1 MSKDTFTAHYNQSR
15 YDEDWARCVMHVR
28 HQPNHRAQLAASL
41 IERWGMVAGEVDGED
56 STGRAKG
63 RLQTPDEL
71 VTRACDTAERLYAEL
86 ERRDW
91 LVDIGE
97 LPKREKRGDNG

>member
-1 MSKDTFTAHYNQSR
+1 MSKDTLTAHYNQSR
-15 YDEDWARCVMHVR
+15 YDEDWARFVMHTR
-28 HQPNHRAQLAASL
+28 YQPNHRARLASAL
-41 IERWGMVAGEVDGED
+41 VERWGMVAGEVDGEA
-56 STGRAKG
+56 STGRAQM
-63 RLQTPDEL
+63 RLQTPEEL
-71 VTRACDTAERLYAEL
+71 VTRACDPAERLYAEL